1 MKKIG
6 KIIKNNLFGFI
17 MGIVLCGGVGIVL
30 ALTGTDITYTTSHNT
45 NVTNVK
51 GALDDLY
58 TKANTWL
65 NPSNMQSV
73 SYKYWNKGLNNNTST
88 GNHYMGSVP
97 TYATATAPSG
107 SSDSAW
113 IRTTVDSSGKGIVHE
128 TCLYLGSTGK
138 LFCMPRNAWTN
149 LGFSTTT
156 ALCAAMDQALGAT
169 HTSVYANSSGVYCY
183 FGSAYCRAYSYGSV
197 LCRDGSSYCLVS
209 GSGYAICS

>member
-113 IRTTVDSSGKGIVHE
+113 IRTTVDSSGKGIYHE
-128 TCLYLGSTGK
+128 ACLYLGSTGK
-138 LFCMPRNAWTN
+138 LFCIPRNAWNMGLQNEAT
-149 LGFSTTT
+149 
-156 ALCAAMDQALGAT
+156 LCKAMDQALGT
-169 HTSVYANSSGVYCY
+169 TCTSVNAYSGSVYCY
-183 FGSAYCRAYSYGSV
+183 FGSANCYAYSDGRV
-197 LCRDGSSYCLVS
+197 DCRNGSSRCRVI
-209 GSGYAICS
+209 GSGYARCS